1 MQEGGVETLIEIL
14 CDTTVGEK
22 VRGEV
27 AGVIAQI
34 TSPCL
39 ENYQQMSDL
48 VDNLEDL
55 LRALLGIFILQSNF
69 TRSNS
74 DGSNTWDFSNT
85 IQSTKLLY
93 YIINRN
99 NL

>member
-1 MQEGGVETLIEIL
+1 LIEIL
-14 CDTTVGEK
+14 CDPKVGEK

-55 LRALLGIFILQSNF
+55 LRALLGNYV
-69 TRSNS
+69 
-74 DGSNTWDFSNT
+74 
-85 IQSTKLLY
+85 KM
-93 YIINRN
+93 
-99 NL
+99 